1 MNREEAI
8 RLSKL
13 ASSGELTASD
23 ISALLVQ
30 YCVTEHN
37 KPYND
42 TIMFVT
48 TLLSKPIE
56 LGFCVEIALKYYERK
71 FTVFKLW
78 SAPNPLNNMGQ
89 RKLLQ
94 IF

>member
-1 MNREEAI
+1 MNREEVV
-8 RLSKL
+8 RLSRL
-13 ASSGELTASD
+13 AYSEKLTASD
-23 ISALLVQ
+23 ISALLIQ

-48 TLLSKPIE
+48 ALLDRPIE
-56 LGFCVEIALKYYERK
+56 LGFCVEVALRYYERK
-71 FTVFKLW
+71 FVVFKLW
-78 SAPNPLNNMGQ
+78 SAPNPLSSVGQ

>member
-13 ASSGELTASD
+13 ASSGKLTASD

-89 RKLLQ
+89 RTLLQ